1 MAMRG
6 FNFTQR
12 VRGSLTAARNE
23 AARLGCEY
31 LWPEHILLGI
41 LVQGDN
47 VGAEVLAK
55 LGVTRE
61 AVARDIEDKIRHRPR
76 KEMATDA
83 DVPCSSR
90 AKRVLEMAMAEAVRL
105 GHSYVGTEH
114 LLLGILQDPTSD
126 ASVILAAHGVTPD
139 RAQAEIE
146 RLIAAR
152 TAAGGGAASAAG
164 ARNAVASADGKHVRL
179 AMLMSVL
186 ALILSVVALL
196 LSVTRRQ

>member
-47 VGAEVLAK
+47 VGAEVLAN
-55 LGVTRE
+55 LEVTRE
-61 AVARDIEDKIRHRPR
+61 AVARDVEAKMRQRPR
-76 KEMATDA
+76 KDVAPDA
-83 DVPCSSR
+83 EVPYSSR
-90 AKRVLEMAMAEAVRL
+90 AKRVLEMAMGEAGRL

-139 RAQAEIE
+139 RAQTEIE

-152 TAAGGGAASAAG
+152 TAASGSTVHAAG
-164 ARNAVASADGKHVRL
+164 AQHAVASADGKHVRL
-179 AMLMSVL
+179 AMFMSVL
-186 ALILSVVALL
+186 ALILSIVALL
-196 LSVTRRQ
+196 LAVTRRQ